1 VAENPSAY
9 EEAMR
14 EGSTHASQ
22 ERWVEAVAAYKR
34 ALAVLPD
41 DPKALMALGLA
52 CLAAERLEEA
62 LAAFQRAA
70 RIDQTNP
77 TAPEHIA
84 EILEHMGRF
93 QEASRAYLEAAERH
107 GRRKAPTLALRRL
120 EDAARVDP
128 NSIQAHIQLLRAYLA
143 LRKNQ
148 EALNEYLALATIY
161 YSKGQNEQ
169 ALEICRHA
177 LKLDPQNVQVQA
189 LMNQL
194 LRGEE
199 KLPSLDRTVFGIDYE
214 EEPEDLEEGGNP
226 AEAARQKALAEL
238 AETVFSD
245 IPPQTG
251 MLVMRPLSKREVDA
265 MISKS
270 LDAQTRGDIEEA
282 IRGYERVLEAGVI
295 QTAVNF
301 NLGLLYQQQMRFE
314 DALGQFQQS
323 VRDPEYRLGS
333 HFAMGEC
340 YRALGRIEEALTHF
354 LEVLKIVDLGT
365 VDRSQADNL
374 IQLYEELALT
384 HAAKGEREQATE
396 FVNTLISFLSDK
408 GWEDKVS
415 RAREMLDTLT
425 QEGPVLS
432 LAEILAVPGSE
443 RVLQAIGLA
452 QEYQRRGL
460 GYAALD
466 ELDCAISLAPTFLPL
481 HWQMAET
488 LVAMGRT
495 DDAVVKLLAIAD
507 VYRVRGN
514 FAQSVAMY
522 ERALRL
528 APLNVSVRVRLIDL
542 LISHGEIDKALEHYL
557 ALGEAYYQM
566 AQLDRAREQ
575 YNIGLQL
582 APRGSRERNW
592 AVKFL
597 HRIGDIDMQ
606 RVDWRRAVSVYEQ
619 IRDLAPED
627 EKARLTLMDL
637 YYRFNQPQRAMAELD
652 HLMRAYRK
660 AGLIQKMLI
669 ILEEQV
675 AEHPDSIPIR
685 TWLAQ
690 AHLDARNVPQA
701 LQHLDVLGDLQL
713 QAGKTE
719 DAIST
724 IQTILM
730 LNPPN
735 AEAYR
740 QLLEQLAQS
749 A

>member
-1 VAENPSAY
+1 MAENPSAY

-22 ERWVEAVAAYKR
+22 EQWVEAIAAYQR
-34 ALAVLPD
+34 ALVALPD

-52 CLAAERLEEA
+52 CLAANRPEES
-62 LAAFQRAA
+62 LAALQRAA
-70 RIDQTNP
+70 RIDRANP
-77 TAPEHIA
+77 TAVEHIA
-84 EILEHMGRF
+84 EILEQMGRF

-107 GRRKAPTLALRRL
+107 GRRNAPTLALRRL
-120 EDAARVDP
+120 EDAVRVDP
-128 NSIQAHIQLLRAYLA
+128 NSVQAHIQLLRAYLA
-143 LRKNQ
+143 LRKHQ
-148 EALNEYLALATIY
+148 QAMSEYLALATIY
-161 YSKGQNEQ
+161 YSKGQNGQ

-177 LKLDPQNVQVQA
+177 LKLDPQNLQIQV

-194 LRGEE
+194 LHGEE
-199 KLPSLDRTVFGIDYE
+199 TTPLDRTAFGADYE
-214 EEPEDLEEGGNP
+214 EQMADLEEGGSP

-245 IPPQTG
+245 VPPQTG
-251 MLVMRPLSKREVDA
+251 TLVMRPLSKREVDA

-282 IRGYERVLEAGVI
+282 IRGYERVLEAGII

-314 DALGQFQQS
+314 DALSQFQQS

-396 FVNTLISFLSDK
+396 FVNTLITFLSDK

-425 QEGPVLS
+425 HEGPVLS

-443 RVLQAIGLA
+443 RILQAIGLA

-460 GYAALD
+460 GYSALD
-466 ELDCAISLAPTFLPL
+466 ELDRAISLAPTFLPL

-488 LVAMGRT
+488 LVSMGRT
-495 DDAVVKLLAIAD
+495 DEAVAKFLSIAD

-575 YNIGLQL
+575 YNVGLQL

-606 RVDWRRAVSVYEQ
+606 RVDWRRAISVYEQ

-637 YYRFNQPQRAMAELD
+637 YYRFNQPQRAIAELD

-660 AGLIQKMLI
+660 AGLTKKMLT
-669 ILEEQV
+669 ILEEQA
-675 AEHPDSIPIR
+675 AERPNSIPIR

-690 AHLDARNVPQA
+690 AHLDARNIPEA

-713 QAGKTE
+713 QAGKTQ
-719 DAIST
+719 DAIAT
-724 IQTILM
+724 VQTILL

-740 QLLEQLAQS
+740 QLLEQLSRGA
-749 A
+749 